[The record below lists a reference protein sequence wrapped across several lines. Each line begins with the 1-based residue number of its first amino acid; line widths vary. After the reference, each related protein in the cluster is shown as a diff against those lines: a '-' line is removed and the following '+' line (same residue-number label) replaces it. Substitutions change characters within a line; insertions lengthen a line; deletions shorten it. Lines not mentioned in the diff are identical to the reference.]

1 MSNGQQRSKWSQ
13 YEKWLKPVHLKQGK
27 GALTIAAVADEELY
41 DGHGKSDLIP
51 VASFKECRYKLT
63 LTLTN
68 RRKLT
73 ELFGDEIEGCI
84 AKRVVIEVASVKVGP
99 QTKSVLRI
107 TAVAPA
113 AKLDVKTGELVD
125 SAGK

>member
-1 MSNGQQRSKWSQ
+1 MSNGQMRSKWSP

-27 GALTIAAVADEELY
+27 GALTIAMIADEELY
-41 DGHGKSDLIP
+41 NGHGETSVIP

-73 ELFGDEIEGCI
+73 ELFADEIEACI
-84 AKRVVIEVASVKVGP
+84 GKRVVIEVASVKVGP
-99 QTKSVLRI
+99 QTKQVLRI
-107 TAVAPA
+107 TAIAPA
-113 AKLDVKTGELVD
+113 QKVDTKTGEVTE
-125 SAGK
+125 AG